1 MSIRQNF
8 LKEQQELEKLFNNGK
23 SLLSKE
29 GFAKDSATDL
39 FVSSGLEYIDPTL
52 HKPMSRYFALRDMP
66 HMMVGG
72 AMEEASFF
80 KTNFAINTGN
90 GSSLGSGNNGVVT
103 TVKAQLQKKT
113 TRIQPRQYV
122 LEYGYIDSLKAK
134 TIGFDFMSLFDEGV
148 RHQYNIEKD
157 NIAYYG
163 LVEFSVGSNPSE
175 GLLNASGIAK
185 TTVSTK
191 FENMTGEQLVS
202 TLTGALL
209 DTYSDIAYDSTYLP
223 NRILVPT
230 SLFKK
235 LVLPLAVIGQNGST
249 ATTGVSTLSYVKEAL
264 KASIAEE
271 NVDISILPLPYAET
285 EGTASTGRI
294 VIYKYGMDVV
304 RMPIGMDLTRGAT
317 LFDPSTQSIK
327 TNYVAFIGEPQFVR
341 KNAIRY
347 IDNI

>member
-66 HMMVGG
+66 HMMIGG

-191 FENMTGEQLVS
+191 FENM
-202 TLTGALL
+202 
-209 DTYSDIAYDSTYLP
+209 I
-223 NRILVPT
+223 
-230 SLFKK
+230 
-235 LVLPLAVIGQNGST
+235 
-249 ATTGVSTLSYVKEAL
+249 
-264 KASIAEE
+264 
-271 NVDISILPLPYAET
+271 
-285 EGTASTGRI
+285 
-294 VIYKYGMDVV
+294 
-304 RMPIGMDLTRGAT
+304 
-317 LFDPSTQSIK
+317 
-327 TNYVAFIGEPQFVR
+327 
-341 KNAIRY
+341 
-347 IDNI
+347 